1 MLITYQSP
9 REFYFPRLGVL
20 NIFLVQA
27 IFLCFNLSRPI
38 KSKDQLS
45 DGSTGSIQSLNKPSR
60 KIAAGY
66 RQNFRPAV
74 SIIVTILLPPA
85 SPFLRDTAT
94 PRTDSFYYC
103 GLFHALSVAVR
114 TKARLSQGRR
124 EILETNDTATNA
136 WARDDPTDTET
147 FPLGYCF

>member
-1 MLITYQSP
+1 MS
-9 REFYFPRLGVL
+9 
-20 NIFLVQA
+20 
-27 IFLCFNLSRPI
+27 
-38 KSKDQLS
+38 
-45 DGSTGSIQSLNKPSR
+45 
-60 KIAAGY
+60 GY
-66 RQNFRPAV
+66 RQNFRPTV
-74 SIIVTILLPPA
+74 SIIVTILLLPA

-136 WARDDPTDTET
+136 WARDDPTDTEI
-147 FPLGYCF
+147 FPWLVIPLTNVSVLRNRTHLIVYTIKVTVACTSLMICCANHFSI